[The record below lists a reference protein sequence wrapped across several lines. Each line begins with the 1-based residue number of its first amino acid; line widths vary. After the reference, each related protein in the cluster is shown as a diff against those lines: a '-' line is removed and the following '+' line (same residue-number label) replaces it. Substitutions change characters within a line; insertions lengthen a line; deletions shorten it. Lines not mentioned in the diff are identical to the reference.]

1 VPTGGVLATG
11 FANASNTAGKA
22 VVRGTTNAN
31 AVIRP
36 ARRWDPALTIVAQA
50 LKTTKAALPVTGG
63 P

>member
-1 VPTGGVLATG
+1 LLHVTACRAAPRPARRDDADVPTGGVLATG

-36 ARRWDPALTIVAQA
+36 ARR
-50 LKTTKAALPVTGG
+50 
-63 P
+63 